1 MNAKNAVTTKLFC
14 CSDKFIE
21 AFWCVAKVSDEDVA
35 KDFNVCMTFMKKV
48 CRGHGIVRTE
58 GLKYID
64 FLKVQSQR
72 TKPALFN
79 LTRDPHERNDL
90 SENLAEALPRLQGL
104 VDAFLAA
111 PPRDYSKGDCV
122 QEGGSCEGS
131 ATPYAPFPHMPVC
144 MHAAPPPRRKGPR
157 LAAPW
162 KVKGG
167 KEF

>member
-1 MNAKNAVTTKLFC
+1 MPGARLFDGVDHWPTLTGDDSRRRIAHERVAAWVTQ
-14 CSDKFIE
+14 
-21 AFWCVAKVSDEDVA
+21 
-35 KDFNVCMTFMKKV
+35 
-48 CRGHGIVRTE
+48 RGHGIVRTE

-64 FLKVQSQR
+64 ILKVQSKR
-72 TKPALFN
+72 TKPALYN
-79 LTRDPHERNDL
+79 LTRDPYERNDL
-90 SENLAEALPRLQGL
+90 SERLSDALPRLQGL

-111 PPRDYSKGDCV
+111 PPRDFSKGDCV

-131 ATPYAPFPHMPVC
+131 TTPYAPFPHMPVC
-144 MHAAPPPRRKGPR
+144 MHATPPPRRKGPR

>member
-1 MNAKNAVTTKLFC
+1 MKLRC
-14 CSDKFIE
+14 
-21 AFWCVAKVSDEDVA
+21 A
-35 KDFNVCMTFMKKV
+35 
-48 CRGHGIVRTE
+48 G
-58 GLKYID
+58 
-64 FLKVQSQR
+64 QR
-72 TKPALFN
+72 TKPAVFN
-79 LTRDPHERNDL
+79 LTLDPHERNDI
-90 SENLAEALPRLQGL
+90 SERLADALPRLQGL
-104 VDAFLAA
+104 VAAFLAA